1 MIIKRSSKL
10 MSPNSATNS
19 VVSVFKRL
27 TLSPAT
33 TLYYMYI
40 IPGDPGAVSRRRK
53 LSRTGKRA
61 GLGCYSYG
69 TSSTTHSNAGLRLGT
84 KSNHWQ
90 AFEWVA
96 ELFLF
101 SLRTA
106 DVSPRSCDAEGRFT
120 SRNSVDQSA
129 LLTRFRTDFASSVW
143 NFCCWVA
150 DFLPRSGK
158 TSLSGNERGET
169 SAVRRLGSFIS
180 PPFFLDPCHR
190 GMGNVQ
196 YRGNSITFPRKTGN
210 QWYLRSRY
218 AVIRACILNE
228 DSKSIWSR
236 GPGIVLV
243 YTWSAISLSYLLHFD
258 FSFVIWS
265 AVGCKRRRRSPSRFL
280 CFPFFV
286 VFCFQHLPGVDG
298 LTCCCLTW
306 RSSLNEAFHLVS
318 LSTTRLLFGDSYVVS
333 T

>member
-27 TLSPAT
+27 TLSPAA

-96 ELFLF
+96 ELVLF

-120 SRNSVDQSA
+120 RRNSVDQLA
-129 LLTRFRTDFASSVW
+129 LLTGFRTDFASSVW
-143 NFCCWVA
+143 NFCRWVA
-150 DFLPRSGK
+150 DFSPRE
-158 TSLSGNERGET
+158 TSLSGDGWGE
-169 SAVRRLGSFIS
+169 SLPFAGQVLLFRRR
-180 PPFFLDPCHR
+180 FFLTHR
-190 GMGNVQ
+190 GM
-196 YRGNSITFPRKTGN
+196 GNSITFPRKTGDE
-210 QWYLRSRY
+210 WYLRSLY

-306 RSSLNEAFHLVS
+306 RSSLNEAFPLVS

>member
-27 TLSPAT
+27 TLSPAA

-196 YRGNSITFPRKTGN
+196 YRGNSITFPRKTGD
-210 QWYLRSRY
+210 QWYLRSLY
-218 AVIRACILNE
+218 PVIRACILNE

-236 GPGIVLV
+236 RPGIVLV
-243 YTWSAISLSYLLHFD
+243 YTWSAISLSYVATFWLFFCDL
-258 FSFVIWS
+258 I
-265 AVGCKRRRRSPSRFL
+265 GC
-280 CFPFFV
+280 
-286 VFCFQHLPGVDG
+286 G
-298 LTCCCLTW
+298 LQ
-306 RSSLNEAFHLVS
+306 EEEEEPV
-318 LSTTRLLFGDSYVVS
+318 
-333 T
+333 